1 MMMKLFVF
9 FFWGGGGGGGEVICK
24 TIESGIIGTIHD
36 QKKKKVFQNK
46 SLLVPISNELKGKMF
61 VRHKDVQRCDVE
73 IELP

>member
-36 QKKKKVFQNK
+36 QKKKKSFPKQITLGTNFK
-46 SLLVPISNELKGKMF
+46 
-61 VRHKDVQRCDVE
+61 
-73 IELP
+73 